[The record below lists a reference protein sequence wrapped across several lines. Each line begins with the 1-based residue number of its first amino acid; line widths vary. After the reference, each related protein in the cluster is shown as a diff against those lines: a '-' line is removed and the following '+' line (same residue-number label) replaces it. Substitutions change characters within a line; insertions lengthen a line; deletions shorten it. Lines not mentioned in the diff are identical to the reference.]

1 MGRAAHE
8 NSYQIPVF
16 YYSSLEKKTELTTYK
31 MSISGSIKRLIPLF
45 DRIVVQRVEAATKT
59 KGGILIP
66 EQAKG
71 KVLEGTVVAAGPGAR
86 NDRGGTK
93 LEFDKQEYALF
104 RESDIVA
111 KLGKE

>member
-1 MGRAAHE
+1 
-8 NSYQIPVF
+8 
-16 YYSSLEKKTELTTYK
+16 

-86 NDRGGTK
+86 NDRGDTIPMSVQVGDTVILPEYGGTK

>member
-16 YYSSLEKKTELTTYK
+16 YSSSLEKKTELTTYK

-45 DRIVVQRVEAATKT
+45 DRIVVQRV
-59 KGGILIP
+59 
-66 EQAKG
+66 
-71 KVLEGTVVAAGPGAR
+71 AAGPGAR
-86 NDRGGTK
+86 NDRGDTIPMSVQVGDTVILPEYGGTK